1 MEARFVDLNNLSW
14 KRRPFALS
22 NARWKKGMGYRFF
35 FPECNHALESH
46 TCQLLLFFLPYFQD
60 YGFFLLPWQR
70 DETTSPLY
78 ILENQ
83 FKKVSRESQTAKGK
97 DCHVPFFCPHFY
109 HAFRLLLSIY
119 NVRVSVFT
127 FLEEGPRILFS
138 WSVIGVCFAR
148 ETWFFIYSWFLIGH
162 SADNS
167 HLKKRKTKW
176 RKLMKR

>member
-1 MEARFVDLNNLSW
+1 MWISTTFLERDGHLHC
-14 KRRPFALS
+14 RTHGE
-22 NARWKKGMGYRFF
+22 KKVWATVFF
-35 FPECNHALESH
+35 FLNAIMHWKVIH
-46 TCQLLLFFLPYFQD
+46 VNFFCFFCHISRTT
-60 YGFFLLPWQR
+60 GFFLLPWQR

-138 WSVIGVCFAR
+138 
-148 ETWFFIYSWFLIGH
+148 
-162 SADNS
+162 
-167 HLKKRKTKW
+167 
-176 RKLMKR
+176 